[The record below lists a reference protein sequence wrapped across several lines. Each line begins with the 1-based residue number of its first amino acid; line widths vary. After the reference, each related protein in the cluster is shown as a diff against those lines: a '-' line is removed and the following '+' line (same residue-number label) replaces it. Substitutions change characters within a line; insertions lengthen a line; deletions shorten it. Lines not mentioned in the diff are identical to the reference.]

1 MQSSAAAFRRM
12 RGESREEQAM
22 EGGRFRRRRRSPPG
36 MPSLVRHFEMKILL
50 AILVAVVILLQI
62 KMWFGEGG
70 YRDVQRLAER
80 VEEQARENEMLAQ
93 RNLELQAEVDDLRQ
107 GLQAIEER
115 ARSELGMV
123 KDDEEFYQ
131 VIPGR
136 PNSPDQPD

>member
-1 MQSSAAAFRRM
+1 
-12 RGESREEQAM
+12 
-22 EGGRFRRRRRSPPG
+22 
-36 MPSLVRHFEMKILL
+36 MKVLL
-50 AILVAVVILLQI
+50 AILVVVVALLQV

-70 YRDVQRLAER
+70 YRDVQRLAAR
-80 VEEQARENEMLAQ
+80 VEEQARENDMLAQ
-93 RNLELQAEVDDLRQ
+93 RNRELQAEVDDLRQ

-136 PNSPDQPD
+136 PKAPDRPD